1 MKGRGSAARFQGG
14 GNEDSERSQEPGDP
28 GESGTA
34 ELLSWVC
41 FSLAYLAMPSLSC
54 DTGDLP
60 CVNSESFLVVLRLL
74 PSCGTLAPEH
84 RLSSCGA

>member
-14 GNEDSERSQEPGDP
+14 GKEDSERSQEPGDP

-54 DTGDLP
+54 DT
-60 CVNSESFLVVLRLL
+60 
-74 PSCGTLAPEH
+74 
-84 RLSSCGA
+84 